1 MNLRCKDGD
10 LAVIVGD
17 FPRCEGNI
25 GRIVEVRGPMEIPS
39 QYPLPCWKI
48 KPKDDREW
56 LVAEGDWSLTRE
68 VVTWRSGI
76 IHQDCWLLPIHT
88 SDEDVTY
95 EDTAAKYKAVEE
107 RMFL

>member
-17 FPRCEGNI
+17 FPRCEANI

-48 KPKDDREW
+48 KPIDDREW
-56 LVAEGDWSLTRE
+56 LILEDDWSLTRE
-68 VVTWRSGI
+68 AVTRRSGI
-76 IHQDCWLLPIHT
+76 IHPDCWLLPIQPPEEKV
-88 SDEDVTY
+88 SDQDVSA
-95 EDTAAKYKAVEE
+95 ESEEAA
-107 RMFL
+107 MFL

>member
-17 FPRCEGNI
+17 FPRCEANI

-48 KPKDDREW
+48 KPIDDREW
-56 LVAEGDWSLTRE
+56 LIVEDDWSLTRE
-68 VVTWRSGI
+68 VVTRRSRI
-76 IHQDCWLLPIHT
+76 IHPDCWLLPIQPPKEKL
-88 SDEDVTY
+88 SEEEVTA
-95 EDTAAKYKAVEE
+95 ETEETA
-107 RMFL
+107 MFL